1 MIDWMKNT
9 ENANTPH
16 RRQLTTNFNFS
27 GSGLIFAVR

>member
-16 RRQLTTNFNFS
+16 RRQLTTNFS
-27 GSGLIFAVR
+27 GFGMIFAVR